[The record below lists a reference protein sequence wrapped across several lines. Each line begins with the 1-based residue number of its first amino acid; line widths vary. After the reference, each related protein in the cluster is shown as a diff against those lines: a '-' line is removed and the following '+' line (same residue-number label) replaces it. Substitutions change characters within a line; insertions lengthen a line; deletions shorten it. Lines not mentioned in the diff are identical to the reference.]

1 MTNPGRETIMSTNDE
16 NIQRGV
22 TAQLEALN
30 LIERWHLNDRQGF
43 DDLYAIAVSTPEDL
57 VRASTLI
64 ADMALA
70 LPQTGDYEFRLGQIR
85 KAFSRA
91 GGA

>member
-1 MTNPGRETIMSTNDE
+1 MTNDQ
-16 NIQRGV
+16 NIQRGI
-22 TAQLEALN
+22 TAKLEALN
-30 LIERWHLNDRQGF
+30 LIERWHVADRQGF

-57 VRASTLI
+57 VRAATII

-70 LPQTGDYEFRLGQIR
+70 LPQTGDYDFRVSQIR

>member
-1 MTNPGRETIMSTNDE
+1 MPNDD

-30 LIERWHLNDRQGF
+30 LIERWHHDDRRGF
-43 DDLYAIAVSTPEDL
+43 DDLYAIAVSTPDDL
-57 VRASTLI
+57 VRACSII

-70 LPQTGDYEFRLGQIR
+70 LPQTGDYDYRLSQIR

-91 GGA
+91 GGAK